1 MKDRHYKYRNNILH
15 FNEYIDKKS
24 IMINIKSYDIFLESL
39 ATDLA
44 MQGVEYAH
52 RGQGTFDYLSKTP
65 REFQK
70 VLPENVKMK
79 LRGFDST
86 QWSVLGPMIDKIS
99 FLLSSNG
106 LSWNSYIDTKEI
118 EQSLLYENFM
128 QDRLSKILNRVLDET
143 VFKSLNKSKW
153 EM

>member
-1 MKDRHYKYRNNILH
+1 MIIYTEK
-15 FNEYIDKKS
+15 E
-24 IMINIKSYDIFLESL
+24 IMFNIKAYESFLESL
-39 ATDLA
+39 SSDLA

-65 REFQK
+65 SEFQR

-106 LSWNSYIDTKEI
+106 LSWSSYIDTKEI
-118 EQSLLYENFM
+118 EQTLLYENFM
-128 QDRLSKILNRVLDET
+128 RDRLIKILDLVLDET
-143 VFKSLNKSKW
+143 VFKSLDKSKW
-153 EM
+153 KI